1 MKKKILF
8 VNFAL
13 LAALQLFQPT
23 AEARDITYKDKEVTV
38 NIIPGEPTQIKFPG
52 AVKGGYKKQLSRL
65 HVTPQGSDLVVFAN
79 EGLTERGEAIIVRL
93 DDGRSYSIR
102 IRAANKENPRD
113 DIVKIEDK
121 RESISSEE
129 DELEEYNEKKF
140 DYAPSSTVSG
150 LVIEMILSAEFG
162 KKTIPGYRV
171 SDRYKGEAVLHDGTI
186 KATIDRIYMGPNLW
200 GYVLDAENLLDQTQ
214 QINPASFRIDGTR
227 AISADH
233 WEIAP
238 RPLTI
243 EQEVAKRHKAK
254 IYIVTKAK
262 GTR

>member
-1 MKKKILF
+1 MMKKSLLL
-8 VNFAL
+8 NAAL
-13 LAALQLFQPT
+13 LGIMITQSAF
-23 AEARDITYKDKEVTV
+23 ARDITYKDQEVTINV
-38 NIIPGEPTQIKFPG
+38 VPGEPTQIKFTG
-52 AVKGGYKKQLSRL
+52 DVKGGYKKQLSTL

-79 EGLTERGEAIIVRL
+79 EGLTEKGEAIIVRL

-102 IRAANKENPRD
+102 VKAANKETPRD

-121 RESISSEE
+121 RENLSSEDE
-129 DELEEYNEKKF
+129 ELEDYDEKKF

-150 LVIEMILSAEFG
+150 LVREMILTAEFG
-162 KKTIPGYRV
+162 KKKIPGYRV
-171 SDRYKGEAVLHDGTI
+171 SDH
-186 KATIDRIYMGPNLW
+186 
-200 GYVLDAENLLDQTQ
+200 LLDQTQ

-233 WEIAP
+233 WEVAP

-243 EQEVAKRHKAK
+243 EQEVAKKHKAK
-254 IYIVTKAK
+254 VYIVTRAK